1 MKIVK
6 KVTRKDMQFN
16 EYLDV
21 VCNIALRK
29 GAILNITEF
38 RNKINSIEITEES
51 GNVKKVDVHFGNK
64 VIPETVINPLKSDIK
79 IIRNKEQKV

>member
-51 GNVKKVDVHFGNK
+51 GNIKKVDVHFGNK

>member
-51 GNVKKVDVHFGNK
+51 GNIKKVDVHFGNK
-64 VIPETVINPLKSDIK
+64 VIPETVINPLKSDIR

>member
-51 GNVKKVDVHFGNK
+51 GNIKKVDVHFGNK
-64 VIPETVINPLKSDIK
+64 VIPETVINPRKSDIR